1 MSTIMPKPYRI
12 LVVDDDASIRATY
25 AQILQPPTSPLGGLE
40 ALIDGA
46 PTPPRKDV
54 SFELAEAAQGE
65 AAAALHLAA
74 LRMGKPFQLA
84 FIDMRMPPGWDG
96 LRTAMA
102 LRAQDPAIYIVIATA
117 YSDYDVNALQASLG
131 HDVVL
136 LRKPFNE
143 EEVFQLARTLC
154 QSWETRRRLEAVT
167 AELESRVLARTAE
180 LDRRRAQQEALAE
193 IATRFVELGSEDDP
207 DDAVH
212 WALARLG
219 RLMECDISGFFHLDA
234 DQDIYRMT
242 HEWRAYGS
250 KPLTPDFQSLARAD
264 IAPAHARFLRD
275 EVYSFTTLADLPEEM
290 ASLRHLFGNRIEG
303 GLAVPVEQGGQLSGF
318 IAIGYGQPMPPRD
331 NHEIRLLRTAG
342 HLIMSALEMR
352 LANQR
357 LARSEASFNALVRNI
372 PGAVYRCAL
381 DEHWTVAFIS
391 DYIEALCGYPGKD
404 FIGNRIRS
412 YASLIHP
419 EDVARVRQEIS
430 QATAAHTG
438 FVLDYRIRHAD
449 GSLRQVH
456 ERGQASYSVEGEV
469 TWLEGVITDACHLP
483 PTG

>member
-1 MSTIMPKPYRI
+1 MDKTYRI

-25 AQILQPPTSPLGGLE
+25 AQILQPPASPLGGLE
-40 ALIDGA
+40 ALIDG
-46 PTPPRKDV
+46 PRALAAKDV
-54 SFELAEAAQGE
+54 TFEVAEAAQGE
-65 AAAALHLAA
+65 SAAALHLAA
-74 LRMGKPFQLA
+74 TRMDKPFQLA

-96 LRTAMA
+96 MRTAMA
-102 LRAQDPAIYIVIATA
+102 LRAQDPSIYIVIATA
-117 YSDYDVNALQASLG
+117 YSDYDVHTLQASLG

-167 AELESRVLARTAE
+167 AELESRVRAHTLE

-193 IATRFVELGSEDDP
+193 IATRFVELGHEDDP

-219 RLMECDISGFFHLDA
+219 RLTACDVCGLFRLDPGRES
-234 DQDIYRMT
+234 YRMT
-242 HEWRAYGS
+242 HEWRDYGI
-250 KPLTPDFQSLARAD
+250 KTLKPDFQTLPRSHL
-264 IAPAHARFLRD
+264 APAHARFLRD
-275 EVYSFTTLADLPEEM
+275 EVYSFATLEDLPEEM
-290 ASLRHLFGNRIEG
+290 ALLRTQLGHRIEG
-303 GLAVPVEQGGQLSGF
+303 CLAVPVEQGGQLGGF
-318 IAIGYGQPMPPRD
+318 LAIGYSQPMPPRD
-331 NHEIRLLRTAG
+331 SHETRLLRTAG

-357 LARSEASFNALVRNI
+357 LARSEANFNALVRNI

-381 DEHWTVAFIS
+381 DDHWTVIYMS
-391 DYIEALCGYPGKD
+391 DYIEVLSGYPATD
-404 FIGNRIRS
+404 FIGNRIHS

-419 EDVARVRQEIS
+419 EDVDRVNQEVH
-430 QATAAHTG
+430 QAAAAHSG

-449 GSLRQVH
+449 GSQRQVH
-456 ERGQASYSVEGEV
+456 ERGQASYSADDQVL
-469 TWLEGVITDACHLP
+469 WLEGVITDACHLAR
-483 PTG
+483 

>member
-1 MSTIMPKPYRI
+1 MDNPYRI
-12 LVVDDDASIRATY
+12 LVVDDDASVRATY

-40 ALIDGA
+40 ALIDGPQA
-46 PTPPRKDV
+46 RTGKDV
-54 SFELAEAAQGE
+54 TFEVAEAAQGE
-65 AAAALHLAA
+65 NAAALHLAA
-74 LRMGKPFQLA
+74 TRLGKPFQLA

-96 LRTAMA
+96 MRTAMA
-102 LRAQDPAIYIVIATA
+102 LRAQDPSIYIVIATA
-117 YSDYDVNALQASLG
+117 YSDYDVHSLQASLG

-180 LDRRRAQQEALAE
+180 LDHRMAQQEALAE
-193 IATRFVELGSEDDP
+193 IATRFVELGNDDDP

-219 RLMECDISGFFHLDA
+219 RLMESDIGLFFRLDA
-234 DQDIYRMT
+234 NRENYRMT
-242 HEWRAYGS
+242 HEWRAYGIKTL
-250 KPLTPDFQSLARAD
+250 KPDIQVLPRGN

-275 EVYSFTTLADLPEEM
+275 EVYSFTTLAELPEEM
-290 ASLRHLFGNRIEG
+290 AHLRNLLDQRIEG
-303 GLAVPVEQGGQLSGF
+303 GLAVPVEQGGQLGGF
-318 IAIGYGQPMPPRD
+318 LAIGYGYPMPARD
-331 NHEIRLLRTAG
+331 HHEIRLLRTAG
-342 HLIMSALEMR
+342 HLIMSALEMH

-381 DEHWTVAFIS
+381 DDHWTAIYIS
-391 DYIEALCGYPGKD
+391 DYIEVLSGYPATD

-419 EDVARVRQEIS
+419 GDLDRVNQEVN
-430 QATAAHTG
+430 QAAAAHTG

-449 GSLRQVH
+449 GSQRLVH
-456 ERGQASYSVEGEV
+456 ERGQATYTADGEV
-469 TWLEGVITDACHLP
+469 IWLEGVITDACHLEGAR
-483 PTG
+483 TD

>member
-1 MSTIMPKPYRI
+1 MNKPYRV
-12 LVVDDDASIRATY
+12 LVVDDDAAIRATY
-25 AQILQPPTSPLGGLE
+25 AQILLPPASPLGGLE

-46 PTPPRKDV
+46 RTPARKDV
-54 SFELAEAAQGE
+54 TFELAEAAQGE

-74 LRMGKPFQLA
+74 ARMGKPFQLA

-96 LRTAMA
+96 MRTAMT
-102 LRAQDPAIYIVIATA
+102 LRAQDPSIYIVIATA
-117 YSDYDVNALQASLG
+117 YSDYDVNALQTNLG

-154 QSWETRRRLEAVT
+154 QSWETRRRLESVT

-193 IATRFVELGSEDDP
+193 IATRFVELGSDDEP

-219 RLMECDISGFFHLDA
+219 RLMECDISGFLRLDPNRES
-234 DQDIYRMT
+234 YRMT
-242 HEWRAYGS
+242 HEWQAYGS
-250 KPLTPDFQSLARAD
+250 KPLMPDFQALARKD

-275 EVYSFTTLADLPEEM
+275 EIYSFTTLQELPEEM
-290 ASLRHLFGNRIEG
+290 AYLRHLLGNRMEG

-318 IAIGYGQPMPPRD
+318 LAIGYSQPMPPRD
-331 NHEIRLLRTAG
+331 SHEIRLLRTAG

-352 LANQR
+352 LTNQR

-381 DEHWTVAFIS
+381 DEHWTITFIS
-391 DYIEALCGYPGKD
+391 DYIEVLCGHPGTD

-419 EDVARVRQEIS
+419 EEAARVNQEVRR
-430 QATAAHTG
+430 AAANHTG
-438 FVLDYRIRHAD
+438 YVLDYHIRHAD
-449 GSLRQVH
+449 GSLRLVH
-456 ERGQASYSVEGEV
+456 EQGQASYSAEGKV
-469 TWLEGVITDACHLP
+469 TWLEGVITDACHIHSP
-483 PTG
+483 G